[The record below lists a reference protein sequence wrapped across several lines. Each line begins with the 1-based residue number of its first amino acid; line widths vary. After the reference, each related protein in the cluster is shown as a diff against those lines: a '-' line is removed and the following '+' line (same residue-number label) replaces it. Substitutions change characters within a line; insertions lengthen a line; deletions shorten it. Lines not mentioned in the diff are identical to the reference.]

1 VRTVIVDHRPLPA
14 PAGRDGEGRRRP
26 LPLVL
31 IVAALSLL
39 SLLFLTGASSPDPS
53 ATTAPQSGTEGT
65 KAALVRIELSVVA
78 EIVHIDHSSGEVE
91 LARGKSTVP
100 LGSGTGVLVSADGI
114 VATTWENL
122 AVDPERVAVYAA
134 NELFATVIGVP
145 IVGNGG
151 DPARRGE
158 TPDPYWAPHLH
169 HCYDQVTHCVHF
181 RVPQYHVRTYTS
193 KPGGVMAELLN
204 SPSTSDEVAL
214 LRISGGG
221 GAPTATVASPDA
233 APGTNALLL
242 GFTERPGPDHGP
254 AEVPVTLD
262 AQAGRLGSPADLAE
276 SLDAGVSGGPVVD
289 PATGDVVGLAGSL
302 GEDGLATLVSAEAI
316 RAAMEEAGVE
326 PSSSKFD
333 VVFRRGIDHLSSG
346 DPGTSA
352 QSALE
357 ESLTYY
363 DSALAASHL
372 QQARAMASAQPDD
385 GADPAAAAG
394 PEQGAGGLRPAVVLP
409 ILIAVLLVAGVIA
422 ALVLRRRRTPAA
434 AGAASRPPDGG
445 PGGAR
450 EGRAPAAPVLTVAPG
465 HPKGPAR
472 HSATT
477 GGSVRPAPGAGPPAA
492 GGPGRAGG
500 ASGPAGPAAPGA
512 GDGAGQRF
520 CSQCGQA
527 VGQGA
532 RFCSGCGHPVG

>member
-1 VRTVIVDHRPLPA
+1 VRTVIVDHRSLPA
-14 PAGRDGEGRRRP
+14 PAGRLAEGRRRP
-26 LPLVL
+26 LPLSL
-31 IVAALSLL
+31 IGVAALSLL
-39 SLLFLTGASSPDPS
+39 SLLFLTGASSPAPS
-53 ATTAPQSGTEGT
+53 ATTVLQSGTEGT

-100 LGSGTGVLVSADGI
+100 LGVGTGVLVSADGI

-134 NELFATVIGVP
+134 NELFANVIGVP
-145 IVGNGG
+145 VVGNGG

-193 KPGGVMAELLN
+193 EPGGVMAELLN

-233 APGTNALLL
+233 APGPNALLL

-254 AEVPVTLD
+254 SEVPVALD
-262 AQAGRLGSPADLAE
+262 AQTGRLGSSADLAE

-302 GEDGLATLVSAEAI
+302 GEDGTATLVPAEAI
-316 RAAMEEAGVE
+316 RTAMEEADVE

-346 DPGTSA
+346 DPGPSA

-363 DSALAASHL
+363 DSALAATHL
-372 QQARAMASAQPDD
+372 QQARAMASAQPDG

-422 ALVLRRRRTPAA
+422 ALVLRRRRPAR
-434 AGAASRPPDGG
+434 AGAAGRPKDGG
-445 PGGAR
+445 TGGAR
-450 EGRAPAAPVLTVAPG
+450 EGRTPAAPVLTVAPG
-465 HPKGPAR
+465 HPTGPAR

-477 GGSVRPAPGAGPPAA
+477 GGSARPAPGAGPPSA
-492 GGPGRAGG
+492 GDPGRADGD
-500 ASGPAGPAAPGA
+500 SGPAGPVVPGTD
-512 GDGAGQRF
+512 DGAGRRF
-520 CSQCGQA
+520 CIQCGQA